1 MRLFIYLYMK
11 TPHPIAYPSTKALIS
26 PLILPHPSKKTAFGS
41 PDLFVSLIF
50 MRGSREG
57 KAEGTRLGKIYKL
70 LKFAS

>member
-1 MRLFIYLYMK
+1 MK

-50 MRGSREG
+50 MRGSRVNSREG
-57 KAEGTRLGKIYKL
+57 KGEGTRLGKIYKL